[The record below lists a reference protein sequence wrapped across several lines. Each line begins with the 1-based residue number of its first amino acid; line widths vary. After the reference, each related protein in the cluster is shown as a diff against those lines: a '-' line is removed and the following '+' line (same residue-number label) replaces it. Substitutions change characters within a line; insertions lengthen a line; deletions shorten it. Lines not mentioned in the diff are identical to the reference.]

1 MTKLNQSIHEQL
13 IELGKQ
19 ALYKKD
25 GGFVSIRDICIKG
38 GINLGLFSY
47 YFKNK
52 NNFIQVVLKSILDD
66 IEKEREVFLE
76 KYSSLVSIERF
87 KKVIL
92 ALIRQMKEQS
102 NVYEN
107 VLKNIDLCDESFT
120 TYAQDFQNRWIAFFL
135 QLIEE
140 CKDDGYFLPELDSN
154 QILAIVFGSVVSYSK
169 SIKDLEPEVFYI
181 KINEMLEFVIG
192 RVAGGGGRK
201 SFKRGSGAKKGER

>member
-192 RVAGGGGRK
+192 RVAGGGGE
-201 SFKRGSGAKKGER
+201 KKF